1 MVSRQLRI
9 VAGALALAAAAAWWP
24 ADDDDGVAV
33 APAASTAAVPTPGV
47 PEASRSAAPADVT
60 SLQAALIAAAARV
73 CADGCEEPPAV
84 EQAPSTVV
92 LAQVAP
98 LPADLD
104 AWSLTPEPAAAIAE
118 PTAARQNAPSPL
130 FNTPPAPDEH
140 DPTPADESDPYA
152 PPAEEPAVE

>member
-1 MVSRQLRI
+1 MVRQQLRI

-24 ADDDDGVAV
+24 ADDDGGVAV
-33 APAASTAAVPTPGV
+33 APAASTTATPMPGM
-47 PEASRSAAPADVT
+47 PEALRSVAAADVT

-73 CADGCEEPPAV
+73 CADGCEE
-84 EQAPSTVV
+84 
-92 LAQVAP
+92 AQVAP

-104 AWSLTPEPAAAIAE
+104 AWSLAPE
-118 PTAARQNAPSPL
+118 PTAAITEQTGARQGAPSPL
-130 FNTPPAPDEH
+130 FNTPPAPDDH